1 MKQARVTFEQGSILA
16 ATTIGAGIF
25 SLPYLFEKSGW
36 GTGLIYLIVLGVA
49 LAISH
54 LIYWESLEH
63 AHEAHLLGM
72 VRRHLG
78 RFSFVSG
85 AVSIVGGLLFALTAY
100 LILGAQFLLLI
111 FPSLQW
117 GVATLL
123 FFALS
128 VIPFFVNLKRFLKI
142 EFWGAL
148 LLAAIFGVVFFLGL
162 GGNRL
167 AEVPLF
173 VSENFFLP
181 FGAVLFALSGWTAVG
196 PMRDLEKKHGVTKR
210 FTALW
215 VGTAIVVALYFLF
228 VVSVFNISAQTTPD
242 TLSGLFTLPRWI
254 TVVMGF
260 LGIFCLWTSY
270 LPIGLEAQESLVED
284 LRIPQG
290 VARAS
295 VTFLPLLLVWMG
307 LSDFLSVVGLGGG
320 VFLAVQYMLILA
332 SGQKILRPHGVRR
345 VLFDVLFMLFL
356 VGALYEIYTFMV
368 G

>member
-173 VSENFFLP
+173 VSENFFHP
-181 FGAVLFALSGWTAVG
+181 FYSFIK
-196 PMRDLEKKHGVTKR
+196 P
-210 FTALW
+210 
-215 VGTAIVVALYFLF
+215 
-228 VVSVFNISAQTTPD
+228 N
-242 TLSGLFTLPRWI
+242 
-254 TVVMGF
+254 
-260 LGIFCLWTSY
+260 
-270 LPIGLEAQESLVED
+270 
-284 LRIPQG
+284 
-290 VARAS
+290 
-295 VTFLPLLLVWMG
+295 
-307 LSDFLSVVGLGGG
+307 
-320 VFLAVQYMLILA
+320 
-332 SGQKILRPHGVRR
+332 
-345 VLFDVLFMLFL
+345 
-356 VGALYEIYTFMV
+356 
-368 G
+368 